1 MTNEELK
8 RALFSKEPVIFMG
21 TQYDHVSA
29 IIYRVDKKGLYIT
42 GELTDSNQ
50 RSVTIAHAEKIEA
63 VRP

>member
-8 RALFSKEPVIFMG
+8 RALFSKEPVLFMG

-42 GELTDSNQ
+42 GELTDSN
-50 RSVTIAHAEKIEA
+50 RHSVTIAHAEKIEA